1 MDFEERY
8 NKVTDKFSKPGCT
21 GLVPG
26 DFLVEE
32 CAELIQAVQHYKRKR
47 DNAKEHLANE
57 MADVLTLIDCVK
69 KWANI
74 SDEDIRYYQNKLVN
88 RYIGAIA
95 DGRHIE

>member
-1 MDFEERY
+1 MSFEERY
-8 NKVTDKFSKPGCT
+8 NKVTDKFSKPTGT

-57 MADVLTLIDCVK
+57 MADVLTLIDSVK
-69 KWANI
+69 KWAGI
-74 SDEDIRYYQNKLVN
+74 SDEDIRHYQNKLVY
-88 RYIGAIA
+88 RYIDAIP
-95 DGRHIE
+95 DGRHVD

>member
-1 MDFEERY
+1 MNFEKRY
-8 NKVTDKFSKPGCT
+8 DKVTDKFSKPGVT

-69 KWANI
+69 KWAGI
-74 SDEDIRYYQNKLVN
+74 SDEEIRYYQTKLVD
-88 RYIGAIA
+88 RYIDAIP
-95 DGRHIE
+95 DGRHVE